1 MASPSPHRQTRTHQ
15 GTTMTMS
22 ILRRAASAVVRSGY
36 AHTTR
41 RAMASCPFSSSST
54 SSSASPF
61 GHTDPHDTAKP
72 YHSSPLP
79 LEHGGGLLE
88 YSVVYTDRAMNH
100 MSDPFKKVR
109 CSLHNDAPLL

>member
-1 MASPSPHRQTRTHQ
+1 
-15 GTTMTMS
+15 MTMS
-22 ILRRAASAVVRSGY
+22 ILRRAASAVARSGY

-41 RAMASCPFSSSST
+41 RAASSCPFSTST
-54 SSSASPF
+54 PSSSASAPSPF
-61 GHTDPHDTAKP
+61 GHTDPHDATKP

-100 MSDPFKKVR
+100 MSEPFKKVR
-109 CSLHNDAPLL
+109 GSLHIEASKSFG